1 MEHRIFVGLAGA
13 YIAKEDGSDKR
24 ELTDGEIQSLI
35 VWWTKHVLRD
45 GGNTI
50 TISKDGKPVLD
61 IKLLEE

>member
-13 YIAKEDGSDKR
+13 YIAGTNGKDRR
-24 ELTDGEIQSLI
+24 EITDGEIQSLI
-35 VWWTKHVLRD
+35 VWWVKHKLSD

-50 TISKDGKPVLD
+50 TISKYGKPVLD